1 MLFFISFLL
10 ASSLFLSCSTNETEK
25 QEFDN
30 FLLKYDKNYSPDE
43 YQSHFKIFQQK
54 RQQMLSHNSK
64 EGVSFQMG
72 INEFSDL
79 SFEEISSQQ
88 RNLKKIGSAQNS
100 NQCDGS
106 VELEGECSGSIFYAM
121 TDALSSC
128 VCFNNAMFVK
138 LSIQQLIDCASQF
151 GCNGAEPEELVKY
164 MKTYG
169 LCSDDDY
176 PFVGEAGYCKS
187 GKCKV
192 QAKFENYHLIR
203 GGDEVALLKAVQQYG
218 SAFVL
223 FDASSVAFQSY
234 THGIY
239 DQQCQNL
246 ELNHAMQLTGY
257 GTQNGNPYWICKNT
271 WGTGWGMEGYVW
283 VYRGL
288 NICGIANEAYYFE
301 GCSV

>member
-88 RNLKKIGSAQNS
+88 QRNLKKIGSAQNS

-121 TDALSSC
+121 TDVLSSC

-176 PFVGEAGYCKS
+176 PFVGEAGYS
-187 GKCKV
+187 
-192 QAKFENYHLIR
+192 
-203 GGDEVALLKAVQQYG
+203 
-218 SAFVL
+218 
-223 FDASSVAFQSY
+223 FQSY